1 MYMNFVRLRLIYPES
16 VAKEPIICNLCK
28 NFNIEV
34 NIKMAKVTQDSAILN
49 IEIDGDVEQ
58 IDNAIRF
65 LQEKGIDVQ
74 PIEGQIFTE

>member
-1 MYMNFVRLRLIYPES
+1 MNFVRLRLIYPEA

-28 NFNIEV
+28 NFNIQV
-34 NIKMAKVTQDSAILN
+34 NIKMAKVTHDSAILN
-49 IEIDGDVEQ
+49 IEIDGNIDE
-58 IDNAIRF
+58 IDNAIKF